1 MLGRMNNN
9 GKMVK
14 VVSVAL
20 SIYMAISP
28 MVVYADE
35 MENADNI
42 SEQVEVSNE
51 STDSVEE
58 AAETVVEAVENDVI
72 SEEQANFEEVVEGQ
86 ISELTEAEVNVSNIE
101 VINPL
106 ENDTEVLVEN
116 KINDI
121 ENEAI
126 KEAADAIVNVDMTDV
141 NAALD
146 TVAELVE
153 ETVTDEVVADEVVA
167 TADALIEVYEAQSE
181 AALDA
186 LKAISEKSESDA
198 ISISED
204 GSVSVDWNA
213 ATDEVKALYD
223 TYKGALEAKS
233 DAESAKEK
241 ALNNQPIKEAEVET
255 LNTEVTKINNNK
267 EISESKLNKSDEIN
281 NIIDKIAAEKIGTL
295 TVKYTFDDTI
305 DDDMYRFFVNVV
317 ENGVVYGCLTY
328 YDSASKTILRKNF
341 SISADGKVNH
351 EYVPEDK
358 WVKGNPGS
366 TNAFGNGSNYIAAY
380 VDDSKKSTYIKNGE
394 FQGIKVSDLLRDKD
408 TQALNSSIDA
418 RNNALKALDDIN
430 KAIETAT
437 EDINKASE
445 IAEAALEEYKKTVA
459 KYKTVA
465 SLESEIR
472 KNEVEKA
479 MLEYVKAE
487 VDVFK
492 KQQVL
497 DQIEEIIDNPNTTET
512 TENDNVVDDVVVQ
525 ENTNTET
532 SVQDRTET
540 EIVVPENAETETVVQ
555 ENIETLIDNIANN
568 LGVEPEVVED
578 LVVQTI
584 INTED
589 NYVAVTNDREETA
602 AEVSATQT
610 TADTVVTTNAIR
622 PAAVEGLVASAQIDA
637 EDSNIDTTSN
647 SEEAAVAGARR
658 NSVNAEEVVE
668 ETAADAVEEIV
679 NAKVVTNSE
688 VSEEEINDQNEA
700 QNIVTIEENKIAL
713 ANVGEDV
720 HHNVNWL
727 PFIIAL
733 TLAAWMMFVLAKKDQ
748 EKEEA

>member
-20 SIYMAISP
+20 SIYMAVSP
-28 MVVYADE
+28 IVVHAE
-35 MENADNI
+35 EIENTENI

-72 SEEQANFEEVVEGQ
+72 TVEQADYETAVEDLVSDFADLG
-86 ISELTEAEVNVSNIE
+86 ADVSNIE

-126 KEAADAIVNVDMTDV
+126 KEVADAIVNVDMTDV

-233 DAESAKEK
+233 DAESAKEE
-241 ALNNQPIKEAEVET
+241 ALKNQPTKEAEVEK
-255 LNTEVTKINNNK
+255 LNTEVTKINKNQ
-267 EISESKLNKSDEIN
+267 EISKSKLNKNDDIN
-281 NIIDKIAAEKIGTL
+281 SIIDKYAADKKGTL
-295 TVKYTFDDTI
+295 KAKDTFDDTI
-305 DDDMYRFFVNVV
+305 NDDMYRFYVNVV

-328 YDSASKTILRKNF
+328 YDSANKTILRKNF

-351 EYVPEDK
+351 EYVPKDK

-380 VDDSKKSTYIKNGE
+380 VDDSNKSTYIKNGE

-408 TQALNSSIDA
+408 IQALNSSIDA

-532 SVQDRTET
+532 AVQDR
-540 EIVVPENAETETVVQ
+540 TETVVQ

-637 EDSNIDTTSN
+637 EDSNIDTASN